1 MSGRFGGSIGS
12 WISGS
17 TGFGGLGVASGCVVG
32 GETVVVVVAVLVLGV
47 VGAVLEGVQA
57 AASAQRDITSEM
69 TRIGTSE
76 T

>member
-12 WISGS
+12 WVSGS

-32 GETVVVVVAVLVLGV
+32 GETVVVAVLVLGV
-47 VGAVLEGVQA
+47 VGAVLEGVHA